1 MQIIFDQ
8 LDILLKRLESES
20 ILDSHR
26 VFHGRGKVWSGL
38 DFVTVDFF
46 DPVLLVT
53 LFHQPPDNWLT
64 DFSRQLIANVSVS
77 RIQAVIVQHRYAQGD
92 PSELIYGDL
101 PEQVCARRGDLR
113 FILTLA
119 KQQNTGFFLD
129 IEPARKWLEQ
139 VAAGHRVLNLFAYTC
154 SFSVVAIAAGA
165 EKVVNLDMS
174 SAALNQGRANHQLNG
189 LDKTRSQFLAED
201 ILKSWGRIKR
211 AGPYDL
217 VILDPPSFQKGSF
230 DSVRDYPKLVRR
242 LPELMPDGGL
252 VLACL
257 NNPDLDTKFLVD
269 LFATNCPAA
278 LFQQRLPQQPE
289 FPDID
294 SEKQLKMLVF
304 ELQPQNLV

>member
-8 LDILLKRLESES
+8 LDVLLKELESES
-20 ILDSHR
+20 VLDSRR
-26 VFHGRGKVWSGL
+26 VFHGRGKVWPGL

-64 DFSRQLIANVSVS
+64 DFSRQLITNISAS
-77 RIQAVIVQHRYAQGD
+77 RIQAVIVQYRYAQGD
-92 PSELIYGDL
+92 PSELTYGDL
-101 PEQVCARRGDLR
+101 PEQVYARRGDLQ

-139 VAAGHRVLNLFAYTC
+139 VAAGCRVLNLFAYTC
-154 SFSVVAIAAGA
+154 SFSVVAIATGA

-230 DSVRDYPKLVRR
+230 DSVRDYPKLARR
-242 LPELMPDGGL
+242 LPDLMPGGGL

-257 NNPDLDTKFLVD
+257 NNPDLDTKFLID

-304 ELQPQNLV
+304 ELQPQKLV

>member
-8 LDILLKRLESES
+8 LNRLLKRLDAESVV
-20 ILDSHR
+20 DSHR
-26 VFHGRGKVWSGL
+26 VFHGRGKLWSGL
-38 DFVTVDFF
+38 DFVTLDFF

-53 LFHQPPDNWLT
+53 LFHQPPDDWLT

-101 PEQVCARRGDLR
+101 PEQVYARRGDLR

-139 VAAGHRVLNLFAYTC
+139 AAAGCRVLNLFAYTC
-154 SFSVVAIAAGA
+154 SFSVVAIAAAA
-165 EKVVNLDMS
+165 EKVVNVDMS

-242 LPELMPDGGL
+242 LPELMPGGGL

-269 LFATNCPAA
+269 LFATNCPDA